1 MIEALGG
8 AGHKAADD
16 HRKPLGHGICQQLL
30 MQVADRRHGLEPWGK
45 AAFAEIERVV
55 FVGDAELGI
64 GADQRFIEHLLLF
77 IVHVR
82 DQQGEEDHQLLDL
95 AGQHRVQLTVI
106 QLVDELHLRGD
117 GLPDLHDVDAVRG
130 AGRDSD
136 KLAAHLTAGTAKLMA
151 LDRRHNKALYPTH
164 PHS

>member
-1 MIEALGG
+1 M
-8 AGHKAADD
+8 
-16 HRKPLGHGICQQLL
+16 
-30 MQVADRRHGLEPWGK
+30 
-45 AAFAEIERVV
+45 
-55 FVGDAELGI
+55 GDAELGI

-130 AGRDSD
+130 AGRDPD
-136 KLAAHLTAGTAKLMA
+136 KLAAYLTADKAKLMA
-151 LDRRHNKALYPTH
+151 FDRRHDKALNPAHTH
-164 PHS
+164 TQGEKLHGKGLSGAGGPENIEICVLIFSSC

>member
-1 MIEALGG
+1 M
-8 AGHKAADD
+8 
-16 HRKPLGHGICQQLL
+16 
-30 MQVADRRHGLEPWGK
+30 
-45 AAFAEIERVV
+45 
-55 FVGDAELGI
+55 GDAELGI

-151 LDRRHNKALYPTH
+151 LDRRYNKALNSAH

>member
-1 MIEALGG
+1 M
-8 AGHKAADD
+8 
-16 HRKPLGHGICQQLL
+16 
-30 MQVADRRHGLEPWGK
+30 
-45 AAFAEIERVV
+45 
-55 FVGDAELGI
+55 GDPEFCV
-64 GADQRFIEHLLLF
+64 GADQRLIKHLFLL
-77 IVHVR
+77 IVHIR
-82 DQQGEEDHQLLDL
+82 DEQGKEDHKLLDFPRE
-95 AGQHRVQLTVI
+95 HRIQLTVI

-151 LDRRHNKALYPTH
+151 LDRRYNKALNSAH